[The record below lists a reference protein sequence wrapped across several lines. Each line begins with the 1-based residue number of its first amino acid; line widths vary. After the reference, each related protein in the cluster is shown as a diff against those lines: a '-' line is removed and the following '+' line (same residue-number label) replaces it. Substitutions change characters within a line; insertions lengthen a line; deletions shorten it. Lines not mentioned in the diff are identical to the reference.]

1 MNKWW
6 RKLLPGGE
14 RLALPPGRVTKW
26 FWAIIVALSLPFMII
41 DTVGLYDTAVA
52 QGATFGDAA
61 LRALVGFFALG
72 LAYGLLGGM
81 LFFLVCLFTSVVIP
95 DVVSGVR
102 AVNNAARRTPAAWQ
116 RFREDAARAASR
128 VRQRTVSLLRVLT
141 GIPVKVRAMTARDW
155 LLTLYCV
162 LAFALLAG
170 MLWFAWGWAGVVVSW
185 LPDWLFD
192 DRRWFLQAI
201 VDWFI
206 CMIPWV
212 LALSVLNA
220 AFKAFI
226 RRGSKR

>member
-1 MNKWW
+1 MKNWW
-6 RKLLPGGE
+6 RKILPAGE
-14 RLALPPGRVTKW
+14 RLALPPRHVTQW
-26 FWAIIVALSLPFMII
+26 FWVAVAVLSLPFMVL
-41 DTVGLYDTAVA
+41 DTARLYDTAIA

-61 LRALVGFFALG
+61 LRAVAAFFALG
-72 LAYGLLGGM
+72 LAYSMLGGM
-81 LFFLVCLFTSVVIP
+81 LFFLVCLTTSVLIP
-95 DVVSGVR
+95 DVVSVAR
-102 AVNNAARRTPAAWQ
+102 AVNGAVRRTPAVWRQ
-116 RFREDAARAASR
+116 FRDNVALASSRA
-128 VRQRTVSLLRVLT
+128 RQRTVAFLRFFA
-141 GIPVKVRAMTARDW
+141 GIPVMVRAMRARDW
-155 LLTLYCV
+155 LFMLYCV
-162 LAFALLAG
+162 FAILILAG

-220 AFKAFI
+220 VFKAFI

>member
-14 RLALPPGRVTKW
+14 RLALPPRRVTQW
-26 FWAIIVALSLPFMII
+26 FWAVMAVLSLPFMIL
-41 DTVGLYDTAVA
+41 DTASLYDTAIA
-52 QGATFGDAA
+52 QGAIFGDAA
-61 LRALVGFFALG
+61 LRALAGFFALG
-72 LAYGLLGGM
+72 LVYGLLGGM

-116 RFREDAARAASR
+116 RFRENAARATSR
-128 VRQRTVSLLRVLT
+128 VRQRTVSFLRFLS

-155 LLTLYCV
+155 LFTLYCV
-162 LAFALLAG
+162 LAFAILAG

-206 CMIPWV
+206 CMIPWT

-220 AFKAFI
+220 VFKAFI